1 MFACSLFRL
10 KRERERERDGEEG
23 SIRGELCQT
32 FCRDCN
38 GDCSLFNAANNL
50 VSGRDILLRRS
61 SQSFVVVIVVV
72 VVVVVVVCVVVVAA
86 VGFVRVGIT
95 CSRLRLLAWRKR
107 LIFLLGRRKKVL
119 CKRLNRFSQ
128 TFRR

>member
-1 MFACSLFRL
+1 M
-10 KRERERERDGEEG
+10 
-23 SIRGELCQT
+23 
-32 FCRDCN
+32 
-38 GDCSLFNAANNL
+38 
-50 VSGRDILLRRS
+50 SGRDILLRRS

-72 VVVVVVVCVVVVAA
+72 VVVVVVVVLVVFVVVVAA